1 MILYYD
7 LHIHT
12 ALSPCADNDMTPN
25 NIVNMALLKGLDV
38 IAVTDH
44 NSAENARAVIKAGEK
59 AGLTVIAGMEIETS
73 EEVHVLSLFPSAD
86 AAEEV
91 QRQVYRS
98 LPDAKNPE
106 NIFGSQLLFDES
118 DNITGK
124 NERLLLTATSLGIT
138 EVFRLVAAAGG
149 IAIPSHVDRPSYSI
163 LSNLGFI
170 PDELPLT
177 AIELSKNISD
187 KNEFYK
193 MRPELKK
200 YKAVFN
206 SDAHSLG
213 DISEKINFIDV
224 LHNKPNEIIRFFG

>member
-98 LPDAKNPE
+98 LPDAKILRTSSEASFCLTNPT
-106 NIFGSQLLFDES
+106 I
-118 DNITGK
+118 
-124 NERLLLTATSLGIT
+124 
-138 EVFRLVAAAGG
+138 
-149 IAIPSHVDRPSYSI
+149 
-163 LSNLGFI
+163 
-170 PDELPLT
+170 
-177 AIELSKNISD
+177 
-187 KNEFYK
+187 
-193 MRPELKK
+193 
-200 YKAVFN
+200 
-206 SDAHSLG
+206 
-213 DISEKINFIDV
+213 
-224 LHNKPNEIIRFFG
+224 